1 MRKKGTIQVFC
12 LVIIFIIELITLL
25 LWDDQD
31 KMQKS
36 YNKTINK
43 SNITNEQKKIWDSL
57 DSETKK
63 ELYERFKNYYK

>member
-1 MRKKGTIQVFC
+1 MRKKETIQIFC
-12 LVIIFIIELITLL
+12 LVIIFIIELITFL